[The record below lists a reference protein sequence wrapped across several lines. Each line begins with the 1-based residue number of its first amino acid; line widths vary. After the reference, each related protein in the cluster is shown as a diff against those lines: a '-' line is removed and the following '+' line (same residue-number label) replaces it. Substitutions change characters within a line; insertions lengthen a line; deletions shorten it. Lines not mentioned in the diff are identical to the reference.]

1 MRTDLIITSN
11 KGQCMILCSF
21 ERTLFEFHK
30 KITTLVQ
37 QDSVREILNIFFHG
51 DYNSKE
57 QKKIQ
62 NLDFSQF

>member
-1 MRTDLIITSN
+1 
-11 KGQCMILCSF
+11 MILCSF
-21 ERTLFEFHK
+21 EFTLFEFHK
-30 KITTLVQ
+30 KTTTLVQ

-51 DYNSKE
+51 NYNSKE